1 MSPTVFYHRN
11 YRFFFF
17 SREESR
23 MHIHVYA
30 PSGEAKFWIE
40 PNIGLAV
47 SKGFNS
53 RELKEIETQI
63 KEKENEIRKEWN
75 RHFGSTQ

>member
-1 MSPTVFYHRN
+1 MGISPTVFYHRN

-40 PNIGLAV
+40 PNIELAV
-47 SKGFNS
+47 RKGFNS
-53 RELKEIETQI
+53 L
-63 KEKENEIRKEWN
+63 
-75 RHFGSTQ
+75 

>member
-23 MHIHVYA
+23 THIHVYA

-40 PNIGLAV
+40 PKIELAM

-53 RELKEIETQI
+53 RELKEIEAQI

-75 RHFGSTQ
+75 RHFGSTR

>member
-1 MSPTVFYHRN
+1 
-11 YRFFFF
+11 
-17 SREESR
+17 

-40 PNIGLAV
+40 PAIEMAV

-63 KEKENEIRKEWN
+63 KEKEDEIRKEWN
-75 RHFGSTQ
+75 RHFGGTQ

>member
-1 MSPTVFYHRN
+1 MSPTVFYYRN

-30 PSGEAKFWIE
+30 PSGEAKYWIE
-40 PNIGLAV
+40 PAIEVAV

-63 KEKENEIRKEWN
+63 KEKENEIRNEWI

>member
-1 MSPTVFYHRN
+1 
-11 YRFFFF
+11 
-17 SREESR
+17 

-40 PNIGLAV
+40 PVIELAV

-63 KEKENEIRKEWN
+63 KKKEDEIRKEWN
-75 RHFGSTQ
+75 RHFGGTQ

>member
-1 MSPTVFYHRN
+1 LAEIGLHQFAGHNS
-11 YRFFFF
+11 
-17 SREESR
+17 
-23 MHIHVYA
+23 VYA

-40 PNIGLAV
+40 PSIELAV

-63 KEKENEIRKEWN
+63 KEPVDWEQAKAKLRKE
-75 RHFGSTQ
+75 FE